1 MKPNLSLPIRITR
14 SALLLIIWIASVPG
28 SWAQD
33 AFKEYKGE
41 VKDAN
46 TNEELPF
53 ANVTLIGT
61 NIAVVTNSE
70 GVFAL
75 KVPEE
80 YTNGQL
86 EVSFLG
92 YYKKIIKL
100 SDFEDKTT
108 TIELT
113 PRATQLDEVS
123 VKQFKDAENLV
134 KKVFA
139 NRKENYTNDPFYMT
153 AFYRESI
160 KRGNRNVSL
169 AEAVVMIDKGAYDS
183 PTTDKVN
190 LYKARKS
197 TDYKRL
203 DTIALK
209 LQGGPLNALYVDLIK
224 YPEYFMTPE
233 TMPYYDFSF
242 GEPTVVNGEV
252 VYVVEFKQKKS
263 VLDPLYFGKLYINS
277 NTLALTNAIY
287 SMNTEDR
294 NLSSKLFVR
303 KKPTNVKV
311 WPDMVNYRVDYREK
325 NGKWYYS
332 YSNVQLEFVVNWRRK
347 LFNSHFTISSEMLVT
362 DWDVNRDQLASNTTN
377 YKRSYILV
385 DEAEGFTDP
394 DFWGT
399 YNVIEPEK
407 SIESA
412 INKIQRQ
419 LRRQED

>member
-1 MKPNLSLPIRITR
+1 
-14 SALLLIIWIASVPG
+14 
-28 SWAQD
+28 
-33 AFKEYKGE
+33 
-41 VKDAN
+41 
-46 TNEELPF
+46 
-53 ANVTLIGT
+53 
-61 NIAVVTNSE
+61 
-70 GVFAL
+70 
-75 KVPEE
+75 
-80 YTNGQL
+80 
-86 EVSFLG
+86 
-92 YYKKIIKL
+92 
-100 SDFEDKTT
+100 
-108 TIELT
+108 
-113 PRATQLDEVS
+113 
-123 VKQFKDAENLV
+123 
-134 KKVFA
+134 
-139 NRKENYTNDPFYMT
+139 
-153 AFYRESI
+153 
-160 KRGNRNVSL
+160 
-169 AEAVVMIDKGAYDS
+169 
-183 PTTDKVN
+183 
-190 LYKARKS
+190 
-197 TDYKRL
+197 
-203 DTIALK
+203 
-209 LQGGPLNALYVDLIK
+209 
-224 YPEYFMTPE
+224 MTPE

>member
-209 LQGGPLNALYVDLIK
+209 SPLRPRHPCAL
-224 YPEYFMTPE
+224 
-233 TMPYYDFSF
+233 
-242 GEPTVVNGEV
+242 
-252 VYVVEFKQKKS
+252 
-263 VLDPLYFGKLYINS
+263 
-277 NTLALTNAIY
+277 
-287 SMNTEDR
+287 
-294 NLSSKLFVR
+294 R
-303 KKPTNVKV
+303 KT
-311 WPDMVNYRVDYREK
+311 
-325 NGKWYYS
+325 
-332 YSNVQLEFVVNWRRK
+332 
-347 LFNSHFTISSEMLVT
+347 
-362 DWDVNRDQLASNTTN
+362 
-377 YKRSYILV
+377 
-385 DEAEGFTDP
+385 
-394 DFWGT
+394 
-399 YNVIEPEK
+399 
-407 SIESA
+407 
-412 INKIQRQ
+412 
-419 LRRQED
+419 